1 MKVTQFNTNT
11 TFKKYSVR
19 AMSDSVREG
28 GGGEEGERRGRGGG
42 EEAEYALRPGEG
54 PARCKLKQEREKV
67 KETSGVKWI

>member
-28 GGGEEGERRGRGGG
+28 GGGEEGERRRNMPYG
-42 EEAEYALRPGEG
+42 LVKG
-54 PARCKLKQEREKV
+54 PRDA
-67 KETSGVKWI
+67 S

>member
-11 TFKKYSVR
+11 PFKKYSVR

-28 GGGEEGERRGRGGG
+28 GGG

-54 PARCKLKQEREKV
+54 PARCKLKQEREKG

>member
-28 GGGEEGERRGRGGG
+28 GGGEE
-42 EEAEYALRPGEG
+42 AEYALRPGEG
-54 PARCKLKQEREKV
+54 PARCKLKQEREKG
-67 KETSGVKWI
+67 KETSGVKWIDINKKCKN

>member
-28 GGGEEGERRGRGGG
+28 GGGEV
-42 EEAEYALRPGEG
+42 AEYALRPGEG
-54 PARCKLKQEREKV
+54 PARCKLKQEREKG

>member
-28 GGGEEGERRGRGGG
+28 GGGEE
-42 EEAEYALRPGEG
+42 AEYALRPGKG
-54 PARCKLKQEREKV
+54 PARCKLKQEREKG
-67 KETSGVKWI
+67 KETSRGKWI

>member
-28 GGGEEGERRGRGGG
+28 GGGED
-42 EEAEYALRPGEG
+42 AKYALRPGEG

>member
-28 GGGEEGERRGRGGG
+28 GGGEE
-42 EEAEYALRPGEG
+42 AEYALRPGEG
-54 PARCKLKQEREKV
+54 PARCKLKQEREKG
-67 KETSGVKWI
+67 KETNGVKWI

>member
-42 EEAEYALRPGEG
+42 EEGERRRNMPYGLVKG
-54 PARCKLKQEREKV
+54 PRDA
-67 KETSGVKWI
+67 S

>member
-28 GGGEEGERRGRGGG
+28 GGGEE
-42 EEAEYALRPGEG
+42 AEYALRPGEG
-54 PARCKLKQEREKV
+54 PARCKLKQEREKG
-67 KETSGVKWI
+67 KETSGVNWI